1 MTVKAVQFHRFGN
14 IDVLELAE
22 IEPEPL
28 KENQV
33 RVKVA
38 AVGLNPV
45 DYKILRVLNSF
56 ECYPF

>member
-28 KENQV
+28 KGKSE
-33 RVKVA
+33 
-38 AVGLNPV
+38 
-45 DYKILRVLNSF
+45 
-56 ECYPF
+56 

>member
-33 RVKVA
+33 RVQGSCRRIKS
-38 AVGLNPV
+38 GRL
-45 DYKILRVLNSF
+45 
-56 ECYPF
+56 